1 MADKNNA
8 VIYGEV
14 IAKCWDDEDFKK
26 KFLADP
32 ESVLADAGFKL
43 EEGVTYK
50 IIEAPKLVKYV
61 VIPHEGAKEVVQKIS
76 AGLLNRVEKAD
87 VVIPEGVEVRIIQ
100 NTDDVRNLILPASP
114 KTLTAA
120 ELKAISGGD
129 SLKISTNVAL
139 NAELAQSI
147 VEFTSVVTTEETVLE
162 SSIVAGVE
170 VAVGL
175 VVVLI

>member
-32 ESVLADAGFKL
+32 ESVLEDAGFKL

-50 IIEAPKLVKYV
+50 VIEAPKLVEYV
-61 VIPHEGAKEVVQKIS
+61 VIPHENPKDAVQKLS
-76 AGLLNRVEKAD
+76 AALLNRLEQSDA
-87 VVIPEGVEVRIIQ
+87 VIPEGVEVRIIQ
-100 NTDDVRNLILPASP
+100 NSDDVRNLILPASP

-120 ELKAISGGD
+120 ELKAISGGGWAFT
-129 SLKISTNVAL
+129 STNVAIS
-139 NAELAQSI
+139 EEVAQS
-147 VEFTSVVTTEETVLE
+147 VVGVTTVAAFEETVAGT
-162 SSIVAGVE
+162 SIVAGAE

-175 VVVLI
+175 VVVVI

>member
-1 MADKNNA
+1 M
-8 VIYGEV
+8 
-14 IAKCWDDEDFKK
+14 
-26 KFLADP
+26 
-32 ESVLADAGFKL
+32 ADAGFKL

-50 IIEAPKLVKYV
+50 VIEAPKLVKYV

-129 SLKISTNVAL
+129 SVATYSDVV
-139 NAELAQSI
+139 QTT
-147 VEFTSVVTTEETVLE
+147 VTVTTTTEVSEAETTT
-162 SSIVAGVE
+162 IAVAE
-170 VAVGL
+170 VAVGA